1 MAAYLKH
8 FRALARRIQRSEG
21 QAFAWRKEEPG
32 ERLFYFLAMQME
44 KAGFVNASH
53 REDAI
58 HVTGLTRRGR
68 TLTNDVSTEHRG
80 PFPASD

>member
-21 QAFAWRKEEPG
+21 QAFEWHRDEPG

-44 KAGFVNASH
+44 KAGFVIASH
-53 REDAI
+53 RQDGI
-58 HVTGLTRRGR
+58 RVTGLTERGR
-68 TLTNDVSTEHRG
+68 DLADDVLPETAVR
-80 PFPASD
+80 PN

>member
-21 QAFAWRKEEPG
+21 QAVEWHKDEPG

-44 KAGFVNASH
+44 KAGFVIASH
-53 REDAI
+53 HEDGI
-58 HVTGLTRRGR
+58 RVTGLTERGR
-68 TLTNDVSTEHRG
+68 DLADDVLQET
-80 PFPASD
+80 PARPD